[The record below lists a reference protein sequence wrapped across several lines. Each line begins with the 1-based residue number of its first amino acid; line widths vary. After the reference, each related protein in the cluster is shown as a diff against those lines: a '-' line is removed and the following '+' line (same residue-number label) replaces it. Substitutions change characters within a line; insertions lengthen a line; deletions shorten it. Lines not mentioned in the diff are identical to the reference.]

1 MFSPTPLER
10 FFTFNCAPA
19 RRVAVLRTELPHSVR
34 SVSPD
39 GDKGSALD
47 LQGGRVPLDSRLGI
61 EVSGTFAVKF

>member
-1 MFSPTPLER
+1 M
-10 FFTFNCAPA
+10 
-19 RRVAVLRTELPHSVR
+19 R

-61 EVSGTFAVKF
+61 AVSGTLHSKMLMDKETRGREIRWKKPK